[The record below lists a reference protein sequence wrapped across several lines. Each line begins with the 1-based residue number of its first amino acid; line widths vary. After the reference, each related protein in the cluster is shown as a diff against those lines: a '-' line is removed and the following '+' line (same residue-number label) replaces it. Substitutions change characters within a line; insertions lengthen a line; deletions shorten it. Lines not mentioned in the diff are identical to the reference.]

1 MRNLKELFENV
12 DYEIVA
18 GDMNKEVTDLII
30 DSRKAVKGCAF
41 FCFVGAKVDA
51 HKYAADVA
59 KKKPAAIVIQNDIE
73 TDESFEGITII
84 KTKDTRYALGQA
96 SAAFFDYPAKKL
108 LMVGITGTKGKTSL
122 TYIMQSILDHSGL
135 KCGTIGTVGVNIDG
149 KLYETKTTTPESYEI
164 EYYLNRMV
172 EAGCKAC
179 VMEVSSQA
187 LMLNRVAGIV
197 YDYGIFTNLT
207 IDHIGEAEHK
217 DFADY
222 VYCKSLLFKQCRHGI
237 FNKDDEQYGEM
248 TKHCTCDIHT
258 FSAETEAELMGCN
271 FEYVREGEFIGIT
284 FDTKGLVN
292 ESFKV
297 SAPGRF
303 SMYNAMP
310 AIMLAALNNI
320 PMDTVKEALMNV
332 HVKGRMEPV
341 KISKKFH
348 LLIDYAHNAVST
360 ESILRAM
367 REYKPK
373 RIVSLFGCGGNR
385 SKTRRYEMGEA
396 SGKYADLSIITED
409 NSRLED
415 VNDII
420 NDILIG
426 MNKTDG
432 EYVIIPNR
440 KEAIKYAIEN
450 AKEGDIILLLGKGHE
465 NYMDKNGQITPF
477 DERDVIKEI
486 IEETGFIDE

>member
-1 MRNLKELFENV
+1 MNNLKELFKDI
-12 DYEIVA
+12 DYEVLS
-18 GDMNKEVTDLII
+18 GSMERDVCDLII
-30 DSRKAVKGCAF
+30 DSRKAVEGCAF

-51 HKYAADVA
+51 HKYIPEVV
-59 KKKPAAIVIQNDIE
+59 KKKPAAIVVQNDIE
-73 TDESFEGITII
+73 IDESFEGITVI
-84 KTKDTRYALGQA
+84 KTADTRYALGLA
-96 SAAFFDYPAKKL
+96 SAQYFDRPAEKL
-108 LMVGITGTKGKTSL
+108 LMIGITGTKGKTSL
-122 TYIMQSILDHSGL
+122 TYITQSILDHSGM

-149 KLYETKTTTPESYEI
+149 ELFETKTTTPESYEI
-164 EYYLNRMV
+164 EYYLAKMV

-222 VYCKSLLFKQCRHGI
+222 VHCKSLLFKQCKHGI
-237 FNKDDEQYGEM
+237 FNKDDEQYGAM
-248 TKHCTCDIHT
+248 TEHCTCDIHT
-258 FSAETEAELMGCN
+258 FSAETEAELQGVN
-271 FEYVREGEFIGIT
+271 FEYVREGEFIGIN
-284 FDTKGLVN
+284 FETKGLVN
-292 ESFKV
+292 DSFKV
-297 SAPGRF
+297 SAPGKF

-310 AIMLAALNNI
+310 AIMLAALNDI
-320 PMDTVKEALMNV
+320 PMDVVKEALLNV

-341 KISKKFH
+341 KISDKFH

-367 REYKPK
+367 REYNPK

-409 NSRLED
+409 NSRLEN

-432 EYVIIPNR
+432 KYVIIPDR
-440 KEAIKYAIEN
+440 KQAIKYAIEN
-450 AKEGDIILLLGKGHE
+450 AEEGDIILLLGKGHE
-465 NYMDKNGQITPF
+465 NYMDKNGEITPF

-486 IEETGFIDE
+486 LEEIGF